1 MVEDGTNVR
10 AGDPITA
17 GPLNPQDILRI
28 LGREAVQQYLLDEVQ
43 RVYRSQGISIND
55 KHIEVIVRQ
64 MLKKVRV
71 DLPGDTDMLPDEM
84 VDRITY
90 EDANSKALAEGGE
103 PATASPALLGI
114 TRASLSTDSFLA
126 AASFQETARVLTE
139 SSMNGAVDHL
149 TGLKE
154 NVIIGRL
161 IPANLISS
169 AEGRERLGLSGED
182 DDGVALGAPKL
193 TLESE
198 AISHVL
204 EYAPGDLEL

>member
-1 MVEDGTNVR
+1 MN

-43 RVYRSQGISIND
+43 RVYRSQGVNIND

-71 DLPGDTDMLPDEM
+71 DSPGDTDILPGEL
-84 VDRITY
+84 VDRISY
-90 EDANSKALAEGGE
+90 EDANAKVLAEGGE
-103 PATASPALLGI
+103 PAMASPALLGI

-149 TGLKE
+149 RGLKE

-161 IPANLISS
+161 IPANLNSS
-169 AEGRERLGLSGED
+169 QEGRDRLGLGGKGA
-182 DDGVALGAPKL
+182 DGDALAASQL

-204 EYAPGDLEL
+204 ESAPGDVEF